1 MSTHSHTEEPRSV
14 VLEIEV
20 LIRKCFCAVDGGAAS
35 AVAIEEISTLNHEVF
50 DLRTLRL
57 HAFPRL

>member
-1 MSTHSHTEEPRSV
+1 